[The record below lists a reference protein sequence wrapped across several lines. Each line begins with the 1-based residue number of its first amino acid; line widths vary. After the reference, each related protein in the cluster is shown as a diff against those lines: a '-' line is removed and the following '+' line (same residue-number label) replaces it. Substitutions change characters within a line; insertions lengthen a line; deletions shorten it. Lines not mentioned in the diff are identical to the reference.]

1 MTELPMSTRKGPF
14 VAVVVIVLFVF
25 ISCALLEKSDQHFSR
40 KGSKKCLRNCL
51 RRQEHLNATRLS
63 SCYHNCLKKKNRGAA
78 QHLGL
83 YSKIIHQRTRKA
95 LPIPHND
102 GCPDPSPSQTVD
114 WSPQQKNV
122 SFGKYE
128 NASHWYVNVSWT
140 PMNDTQ
146 GSWNAIK
153 VSLIVQS
160 SLDSWWDD
168 VNCSVHPKNQT
179 FLQLNLS
186 LYHYQYPNS
195 IFVTIVALPY
205 TNYYSPPLRPFTP
218 PIPSTSRPTSR
229 PTTASTSR
237 PTSHSTTASTSR
249 PTSRPTTASTSRPT
263 SRPTTASTSPPTS
276 RPTTASA
283 CSRREYSDLLWY
295 PEEVD
300 VHFSQRETKDW
311 YANISWTPLA
321 DPTVSWKGYLVTIF
335 SRKLQCFK
343 VPKNQTFVIV
353 DSSDVWEYPDELYL
367 NVTAFPSQKRK
378 QEDLTTFYPPVPPLS
393 ESASP
398 PTSRPTT
405 ESASPPTSR
414 PTTESASPPTSRPT
428 TASASPPNS
437 RPTTASTSPS
447 TSHPSDSACLREKN
461 ITFQWYPEKVEVR
474 FLQRETND
482 WYANISWTPLTDPTV
497 SWKGYLVTILDSKLS
512 SYHPKC
518 FRVPKNQTF
527 AIVDS
532 SNGWE
537 YPDELS
543 LNVTVFPSRN
553 TVKNMTNFYPPGSS
567 LSDKTTKFVTIVLP
581 IVAGVVAASVLLFLY
596 RRWRQREHKN
606 VLKTFKYHAFLIHN
620 TSDTEDVKTIL
631 SVLESYGLKCCIH
644 WRDFIPGKPYVEN
657 IVDSVQ
663 NSFKVIAILSRSSFS
678 SKCLSFEIQQTL
690 KRLVDNGDDCL
701 ILIAL
706 DRDVVSN
713 LPQAIRDRSYIDFTE
728 RAYRSNWEK
737 RVVEILSKGV
747 VGEDDSLSDTASSSE
762 SHYNGDSQRPI
773 SEGSSTGSEGSALLY
788 L

>member
-1 MTELPMSTRKGPF
+1 MKRWINTQVYAGITRRACHSYTTELPMSTRKGQF
-14 VAVVVIVLFVF
+14 VAVVVTFLFVF
-25 ISCALLEKSDQHFSR
+25 TSCASSAKSDQHFAR
-40 KGSKKCLRNCL
+40 KGSKSCLRGCL
-51 RRQEHLNATRLS
+51 RRHEHFPGNATRLS
-63 SCYHNCLKKKNRGAA
+63 LCYHKCLYMKNKGAA
-78 QHLGL
+78 QHHRLH
-83 YSKIIHQRTRKA
+83 SKTVNQRTRKA
-95 LPIPHND
+95 LRIPHND
-102 GCPDPSPSQTVD
+102 DCPESSQSQTVN
-114 WSPQQKNV
+114 WSPQQINV

-128 NASHWYVNVSWT
+128 NSSHWYVNVSWT

-146 GSWNAIK
+146 RRWNATLLS
-153 VSLIVQS
+153 VVVQS
-160 SLDSWWDD
+160 SSSPWKVR

-195 IFVTIVALPY
+195 IFIHALPY
-205 TNYYSPPLRPFTP
+205 TQDISPMLTPFTP
-218 PIPSTSRPTSR
+218 PI
-229 PTTASTSR
+229 
-237 PTSHSTTASTSR
+237 
-249 PTSRPTTASTSRPT
+249 
-263 SRPTTASTSPPTS
+263 
-276 RPTTASA
+276 
-283 CSRREYSDLLWY
+283 
-295 PEEVD
+295 
-300 VHFSQRETKDW
+300 Q
-311 YANISWTPLA
+311 
-321 DPTVSWKGYLVTIF
+321 
-335 SRKLQCFK
+335 
-343 VPKNQTFVIV
+343 
-353 DSSDVWEYPDELYL
+353 
-367 NVTAFPSQKRK
+367 
-378 QEDLTTFYPPVPPLS
+378 
-393 ESASP
+393 SASP